1 MCIIFNQ
8 SCGLEKEPSVEYF
21 RKKASI
27 IKASMKLKTK
37 ITTLTE
43 HFQISI
49 EKSMVEAKSTPQTHK
64 YITIHF
70 PGLLKAFQ
78 SNVAGLR

>member
-1 MCIIFNQ
+1 
-8 SCGLEKEPSVEYF
+8 
-21 RKKASI
+21 
-27 IKASMKLKTK
+27 MKIKTK

-43 HFQISI
+43 HFQIPI
-49 EKSMVEAKSTPQTHK
+49 EKSMMEAKSTPQTHK

-78 SNVAGLR
+78 SNVAGLS